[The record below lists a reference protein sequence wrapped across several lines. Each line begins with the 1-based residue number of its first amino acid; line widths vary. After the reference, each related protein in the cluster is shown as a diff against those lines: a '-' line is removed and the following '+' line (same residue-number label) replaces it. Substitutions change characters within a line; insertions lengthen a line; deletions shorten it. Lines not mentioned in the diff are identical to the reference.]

1 MIEFDSFCY
10 LQNHKTGC
18 SMVETF
24 LRQLCTDDIVRYE
37 KHMAPKQRKPGKFY
51 FISVR
56 EPLDTYLSLFNYGL
70 DGKGELFVRLGA
82 AGYGTL
88 YAQGIDGFGAWID
101 FVLDPSHAALVYPPG
116 CLPGAPQLGLVSSRF
131 LRLAALGFE
140 RKCGTLTNQAA
151 IINFGESNRLADAV
165 IRYETLQ
172 QDLTALV
179 AGPLRHAFSNLQA
192 AFDWIESS
200 PRVNASTRR
209 DRPGK
214 PPLTEQQ
221 RKLLI
226 EREWYLY
233 QTHYANMAGRIA
245 P

>member
-10 LQNHKTGC
+10 LQNQKTGC

-24 LRQLCTDDIVRYE
+24 LRQQCTEDIVRYE

-70 DGKGELFVRLGA
+70 DGKGELFVRLSA
-82 AGYGTL
+82 AGFRSL
-88 YAQGIDGFGAWID
+88 YAQGIDGFSDWID
-101 FVLDPSHAALVYPPG
+101 FVLDPTHAVLVYPKG
-116 CLPGAPQLGLVSSRF
+116 CCPVASQLGLVSSRF
-131 LRLAALGFE
+131 LRLAVLDFDRQCGALTG
-140 RKCGTLTNQAA
+140 RGA
-151 IINFGESNRLADAV
+151 IIDFVELHRLAEAV
-165 IRYETLQ
+165 IRYEALQ
-172 QDLTALV
+172 QELTALV
-179 AGPLRHAFSNLQA
+179 TGPLRHAFANLQA
-192 AFDWIESS
+192 ALDWIASS

-214 PPLTEQQ
+214 PPLTERQH
-221 RKLLI
+221 KLLI

-233 QTHYANMAGRIA
+233 QTHYADMAGRA
-245 P
+245 VL